1 MSSLKVG
8 PYTFDRAHYDPEA
21 DVLYL
26 SRGSLEG
33 AADFDETPDGHAVSY
48 DKSGNLIGLT
58 LVDVRTLVEGACD
71 HDEIS
76 LALPK
81 KLVASPEAGS
91 PHTPTPP
98 TPATSDDLASAG
110 VKLADLKLALT

>member
-1 MSSLKVG
+1 MSNLQVG
-8 PYTFDRAHYDPEA
+8 PYTFDRAHYDAEA

-33 AADFDETPDGHAVSY
+33 AADFDETPDGHAISY

-58 LVDVRTLVEGACD
+58 LIDVRTLVESARG

-81 KLVASPEAGS
+81 LVISPDAGS
-91 PHTPTPP
+91 PHAPT
-98 TPATSDDLASAG
+98 AAMSEDLAPAD
-110 VKLADLKLALT
+110 VKLADLKLALV

>member
-26 SRGSLEG
+26 SQGSPER
-33 AADFDETPDGHAVSY
+33 AADFDETPDGHAISY
-48 DKSGNLIGLT
+48 DRSGNLIGLT
-58 LVDVRTLVEGACD
+58 LVGVRPLVEGAQGSS
-71 HDEIS
+71 EIM
-76 LALPK
+76 LALPSK
-81 KLVASPEAGS
+81 MEPSENPDA
-91 PHTPTPP
+91 PHTPPP
-98 TPATSDDLASAG
+98 LTSANLTPAD

>member
-8 PYTFDRAHYDPEA
+8 PYTFDQAHYDPEA

-26 SRGSLEG
+26 SQGSLER

-48 DKSGNLIGLT
+48 DEGGNLIGLT
-58 LVDVRTLVEGACD
+58 LVDVRTLVEGARG
-71 HDEIS
+71 HTEIS
-76 LALPK
+76 LSLPK
-81 KLVASPEAGS
+81 KLAPSPAASPTHARLS
-91 PHTPTPP
+91 
-98 TPATSDDLASAG
+98 AASADLAPAD